1 MYTRG
6 QLRNALEKCFQASA
20 KVEARM
26 HELQRLNNEF
36 KNGKRDAAPSTEE
49 WLQVLVE
56 HDFIRAKMREIKETA
71 SDLLS

>member
-1 MYTRG
+1 
-6 QLRNALEKCFQASA
+6 
-20 KVEARM
+20 M

-49 WLQVLVE
+49 WLQVLVA
-56 HDFIRAKMREIKETA
+56 HDFIRAKMREIKERA